1 MTLPRHA
8 AKVRR
13 SSRTKI
19 AVKDIPPDDL
29 AFLERYGF
37 DRQLFGSWCAA
48 VRDQRLS
55 LAGNA
60 VRGKL
65 LAPPGGTIHDIPRS
79 DTAERT
85 RLDELGAAAIRR
97 GEFGMVI
104 LNGGM
109 ATRFGG
115 VVKGVVEVV
124 DGCSFLELKIRD
136 TLRIA
141 ARHGGRIPIFLMN
154 SFATD
159 EATKHHLE
167 ANDWFGAGRD
177 GIRTFTQFVSVRMTE
192 NGELFETEDGRLSPY
207 GPGHGDFAP
216 ALRDSGCLQEFLA
229 VGGRHLLVANVD
241 NLGARVHTGILGS
254 HVERNAQV
262 TVEVAPKWPGDV
274 GGSPYLLDG
283 KLQLVEQI
291 RYPSG
296 FDPDIVDVFNT
307 NTFHFAAAALDR
319 EFDLGW
325 YYVEKKVDGRRAVQV
340 ERLIGE
346 MTKFLKSNFVRV
358 KRTGP
363 SSRFFPVKTPD
374 DLEAGRDEIAAMFAE
389 LLER

>member
-1 MTLPRHA
+1 MKELSA
-8 AKVRR
+8 E
-13 SSRTKI
+13 S
-19 AVKDIPPDDL
+19 L
-29 AFLERYGF
+29 AFLTRYGF
-37 DRQLFGSWCAA
+37 DPALFASWREA
-48 VRDQRLS
+48 VRTGRLS

-65 LAPPGGTIHDIPRS
+65 LAPPEDSIQNVPRPGTK
-79 DTAERT
+79 ERA
-85 RLDELGAAAIRR
+85 RLDELGVAAIRD
-97 GEFGMVI
+97 GKFGVVI

-115 VVKGVVEVV
+115 VVKGIVEVV

-136 TLRIA
+136 TLLA
-141 ARHGGRIPIFLMN
+141 AKQHGGEIPIYLMN

-159 EATKHHLE
+159 DATKEHLAE
-167 ANDWFGAGRD
+167 NDWFGAGED
-177 GIRTFTQFVSVRMTE
+177 GIETFTQFISVRMTAD
-192 NGELFETEDGRLSPY
+192 GEIFETADGQPSPY

-216 ALRDSGCLQEFLA
+216 ALKASGCLQHFLDR
-229 VGGRHLLVANVD
+229 GGRHLLVANVD

-254 HVERNAQV
+254 HVDRDAQV

-291 RYPSG
+291 RYPEG

-307 NTFHFAAAALDR
+307 NTFHFDAASLDR
-319 EFDLGW
+319 DFGLGW
-325 YYVEKKVDGRRAVQV
+325 YYVEKKVDGASAVQV

-346 MTKFLKSNFVRV
+346 LTKFLKSNFVRV

-363 SSRFFPVKTPD
+363 KSRFFPIKTPD
-374 DLEAGRDEIAAMFAE
+374 DLESGREEIASMYAE
-389 LLER
+389 LLDEL